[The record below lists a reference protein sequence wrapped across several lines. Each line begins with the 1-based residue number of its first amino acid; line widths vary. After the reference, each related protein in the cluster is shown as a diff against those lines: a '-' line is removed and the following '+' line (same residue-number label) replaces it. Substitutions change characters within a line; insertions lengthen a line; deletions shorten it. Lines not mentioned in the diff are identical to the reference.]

1 MFQSRGTPLRVSL
14 RSTLIKLLSIS
25 ALLSL
30 LFTIA
35 LADGSIDEAAKMLP
49 DKLGDFHALT
59 AAHPLATRE
68 GERSRGPEDFSVVS
82 STWRDYASGNRK
94 TFGVGVI
101 KARSDSAA
109 YALLSAAIQ
118 EMQKQSSEVA
128 KVEELGTEAF
138 IAHKRLIFFKGATL
152 VLLDNSE
159 GTDSHEEMLAFAR
172 LFAETLDNGEGDI
185 PALVKHLPDW
195 EQAQLHATYAVSLQ
209 ALLDATEQQPVL
221 NDINFEGGTEAV
233 VAPYDQGQLVII
245 EYTTPQLA
253 ADADARIVES
263 IKRLREQNQP
273 VPSGYRR
280 VGNYSVLVFN
290 APDEGAAKQLIDNV
304 HYEQVVQWLGYNPR
318 VIERMNRDYRQT
330 TAGLILAVIKAA
342 GLSMLLC
349 LGVGGIFGGI
359 IFKRRRAQQGLKEVY
374 SDAGGM
380 VRLNLDEL
388 TAQTDSTRLL
398 GK

>member
-1 MFQSRGTPLRVSL
+1 LRVSF
-14 RSTLIKLLSIS
+14 TIKTFSIFALLLLS
-25 ALLSL
+25 
-30 LFTIA
+30 FVVA
-35 LADGSIDEAAKMLP
+35 LAEGATDEAAKMLP
-49 DKLGDFHALT
+49 DKLGDFRAT
-59 AAHPLATRE
+59 SAARPTPFHPDTKQE
-68 GERSRGPEDFSVVS
+68 DSGEVS
-82 STWRDYASGNRK
+82 AASRDYYSASK
-94 TFGVGVI
+94 KLFLVGVA

-109 YALLSAAIQ
+109 FARLSDAVQRMLKTKASQTTKLDGI
-118 EMQKQSSEVA
+118 
-128 KVEELGTEAF
+128 GTAAF
-138 IAHKRLIFFKGATL
+138 IAPQRLAFFKGSTF
-152 VLLDNSE
+152 VGIYGPEDQPDNR
-159 GTDSHEEMLAFAR
+159 EEMIAFAR
-172 LFAETLDNGEGDI
+172 LLSETLDNGEGDI

-195 EQAQLHATYAVSLQ
+195 EQAQLRAAYAVSLP
-209 ALLDATEQQPVL
+209 ALLDATEHQPVL

-233 VAPYDQGQLVII
+233 IAPYDQGQLVII

-263 IKRLREQNQP
+263 IKRLREGNQP
-273 VPSGYRR
+273 APSGYRR

-290 APDEGAAKQLIDNV
+290 APDEQAAKQLIDKV
-304 HYEQVVQWLGYNPR
+304 HYEQVVQWLGDNPR
-318 VIERMNRDYRQT
+318 VIERMNREYRQT

-349 LGVGGIFGGI
+349 LGVGGVFGGI
-359 IFKRRRAQQGLKEVY
+359 IFKRRRARQGLKEVY